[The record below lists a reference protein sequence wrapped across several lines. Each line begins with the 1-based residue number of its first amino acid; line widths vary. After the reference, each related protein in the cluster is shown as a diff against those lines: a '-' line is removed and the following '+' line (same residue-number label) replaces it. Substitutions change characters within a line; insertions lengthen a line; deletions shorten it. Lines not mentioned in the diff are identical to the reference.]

1 MRGLD
6 TNVLVRYLINDEAGQ
21 VQKVDRLV
29 QDCRSEGEALFIPVI
44 VICEMFWVLDRVHKQ
59 SKPEMIRAL
68 EELLELDI
76 FEFEQEAVLRA
87 SLDHYRRGKAD
98 FADYVIGE
106 ISRQAGC
113 RYTVTFDRALGRAPG
128 YSLLA

>member
-6 TNVLVRYLINDEAGQ
+6 TNVLVRYLMNDDAGQ
-21 VQKVDRLV
+21 VQRVDRLV
-29 QDCRSEGEALFIPVI
+29 QDCRSEGEGLYIPVI
-44 VICEMFWVLDRVHKQ
+44 VICEMLWVLDRVHGQ
-59 SKPEMIRAL
+59 TKPEMIRAL
-68 EELLELDI
+68 EELLGLDI
-76 FEFEQEAVLRA
+76 LQFEQEAVIRA

-113 RYTVTFDRALGRAPG
+113 RDTVTFDRALGHALG
-128 YSLLA
+128 YTLL